1 MIEKVATLKLQRAR
15 SGKAFSMHVQ
25 NRQTSDGAFIS
36 TLNMIVMQLAT
47 TNNSRYCIILSL
59 PSLKYD
65 WKQVLF
71 FRLPIS
77 SQKSV
82 LSCFTFKK

>member
-47 TNNSRYCIILSL
+47 TNNSRYCI
-59 PSLKYD
+59 
-65 WKQVLF
+65 
-71 FRLPIS
+71 
-77 SQKSV
+77 
-82 LSCFTFKK
+82 